1 MKKSYTFTWIGIVIC
16 LLGLSPVSYA
26 QAIEI
31 TDSTPFFEDF
41 NEISSSEENFGLSGW
56 TLKSG
61 YATGSTATKWSV
73 NTSSSNACDGY
84 SLKADD
90 ARATSTAI
98 LVTPKLSFASGRTA
112 KISFF
117 MNRQSGTNKP
127 NEGFK
132 IYVNSIGDIY
142 NYDDDNKVIINGDQT
157 VTTLSEPILHA
168 KRYAGTEITKT
179 GMYEMSV
186 DIPSEMAG
194 QEFYVIF
201 EAIQEYG
208 NANYID
214 NIKIELIS
222 EQPKLINETKNIDL
236 GMVKAGESA
245 SQEFILSNEGINT
258 LNATL
263 SVENGESSP
272 FSVTPTTTDIAFNEQ
287 KTITVNFSSAE
298 VNSYTGK
305 LYIDSNGG
313 KDTITL
319 SAETY
324 PATAYYET
332 FDELSKLPDEW
343 VVVKNGNETTYSI
356 NSSKG
361 VNGSKCLSGSIGS
374 WGDESTIDTIFTPV
388 ISGKVT
394 FDFKK
399 AGGSSD
405 AIQAYI
411 VTAAGTQTAINTGTG
426 SSSSWTTVNV
436 DDVPEGSRI
445 AFTLNNVY
453 VDNFIAFTR
462 QEISKGIQLVKEANN
477 RPSSWMTLYAGPDK
491 ATQNTLQFAV
501 KNIGTQTVSAN
512 SYNFTTQ
519 LVNEN
524 NTVAEGVSYKT
535 YIINGEDTTLYEDN
549 VIPGP
554 EIAAGAGTTIKG
566 YLFISSNNE
575 KSKLSLNVK
584 VNNVEN
590 THFTQVKTGD
600 NITIKPNKRDASLS
614 AINFGLVNK
623 ATTLDYVIKNNS
635 NNGALTVSKITV
647 PSGSA
652 FSVNAALPLV
662 IPSSKSDTIQITF
675 NAEPGIYNDNITV
688 EHDGIGNTEFTA
700 SGTMLSATAL
710 LESFEGETF
719 PPILWDMK
727 QGLWER
733 NTTTKHH
740 GKTSIVNT
748 ESTVDT
754 IITPLLHLSAGD
766 SIAFSVRATSS
777 SGYNTDIL
785 YSADGKTWNLL
796 KSFAIY
802 ANYWS
807 DWAEMAAYM
816 PEDFTEGDYYIG
828 FASKK
833 TYIDLVYGPQIVYQ
847 EHRIDIKGFTGE
859 NKGMVNYTQNFTIDV
874 ACLGTAGETAESYS
888 IALMNGEENIGNYT
902 VEPMILGDMKSY
914 TCSWTPRAAGEA
926 SIYALLTLDDVV
938 TSTDTITVS
947 VAEES
952 LISTVMIGDLSTT
965 APSPNYKHYLYE
977 TLYTPEDLVG
987 LQAGDV
993 IETVNIP
1000 YYATDAAVKG
1010 YRINIWIG
1018 NTEKTAL
1025 TTDKMSEADITGLSH
1040 IGANLR
1046 YEAGGS
1052 KESPL
1057 YFEMRPETPITYNGG
1072 NLSLIV
1078 SVDSTSYKSGVYFFT
1093 QKTSTKSMKT
1103 YSIDGN
1109 TSADYM
1115 DTWINGGYI
1124 PKVAENIMVMELGL
1138 ATEAPVVHGIVT
1150 RKDNQAPIEGAT
1162 VTMQSGEVIYTAT
1175 TDETGAYSISVM
1187 QPGKEYEMTVSK
1199 DNYTG
1204 VDGVLVTVNEDT
1216 EQNFELTIISG
1227 IDYTTENAT
1236 KIFTDR
1242 TGNIHVVAD
1251 AVIETIKVYSTS
1263 GSLCITETPASESA
1277 VINAGDLK
1285 GIYVVEVQTAGSVKR
1300 AKVRL

>member
-31 TDSTPFFEDF
+31 TDSAPFFENF

-117 MNRQSGTNKP
+117 MNRDTGTRQP

-132 IYVNSIGDIY
+132 IYVNPIGDIY
-142 NYDDDNKVIINGDQT
+142 SYDDDNKVIINGDQT

-186 DIPSEMAG
+186 NIPSEMAG

-222 EQPKLINETKNIDL
+222 EQPKLINETKNID
-236 GMVKAGESA
+236 
-245 SQEFILSNEGINT
+245 
-258 LNATL
+258 
-263 SVENGESSP
+263 
-272 FSVTPTTTDIAFNEQ
+272 
-287 KTITVNFSSAE
+287 
-298 VNSYTGK
+298 
-305 LYIDSNGG
+305 
-313 KDTITL
+313 TL

-411 VTAAGTQTAINTGTG
+411 VTADGTQTAINTGTG

-501 KNIGTQTVSAN
+501 KNIGTQTVSAD

-554 EIAAGAGTTIKG
+554 EIAAGAETTIKG
-566 YLFISSNNE
+566 YLLISSNDE
-575 KSKLSLNVK
+575 KSKLSFNVK

-600 NITIKPNKRDASLS
+600 NITIKPNKGDASLS

-740 GKTSIVNT
+740 GETSIVNT

-833 TYIDLVYGPQIVYQ
+833 TYIDLVYGPQVVYQ

-926 SIYALLTLDDVV
+926 LIYALLTLDDVV

-952 LISTVMIGDLSTT
+952 LISTVMIGDLSTEKST
-965 APSPNYKHYLYE
+965 PNYTNYLYE
-977 TLYTPEDLVG
+977 ILYTPEDLVG

-1000 YYATDAAVKG
+1000 YYATDAAIKG

-1057 YFEMRPETPITYNGG
+1057 YFEMRPEIPITYEGG
-1072 NLSLIV
+1072 NLSLII
-1078 SVDSTSYKSGVYFFT
+1078 SVDSTRYKSGAKFFIKEVST
-1093 QKTSTKSMKT
+1093 QSMKT
-1103 YSIDGN
+1103 YQKDGYI
-1109 TSADYM
+1109 ADYM
-1115 DTWINGGYI
+1115 DMWTNGSYT
-1124 PKVAENIMVMELGL
+1124 PSLKNEIMVMELGL

-1175 TDETGAYSISVM
+1175 TDETGAYNISVM

-1227 IDYTTENAT
+1227 IDHTTENAT

>member
-31 TDSTPFFEDF
+31 TDSAPFFENF

-117 MNRQSGTNKP
+117 MNRDTGTRQP

-132 IYVNSIGDIY
+132 
-142 NYDDDNKVIINGDQT
+142 
-157 VTTLSEPILHA
+157 
-168 KRYAGTEITKT
+168 
-179 GMYEMSV
+179 M
-186 DIPSEMAG
+186 
-194 QEFYVIF
+194 
-201 EAIQEYG
+201 
-208 NANYID
+208 
-214 NIKIELIS
+214 
-222 EQPKLINETKNIDL
+222 
-236 GMVKAGESA
+236 
-245 SQEFILSNEGINT
+245 GINT

-272 FSVTPTTTDIAFNEQ
+272 FSVTPTMTDIAFNEQ

-298 VNSYTGK
+298 VNSFTGK

-411 VTAAGTQTAINTGTG
+411 VTADGTQTAINTGTG

-501 KNIGTQTVSAN
+501 KNIGTQTVSAD

-554 EIAAGAGTTIKG
+554 EIAAGAETTIKG
-566 YLFISSNNE
+566 YLLISSNDE
-575 KSKLSLNVK
+575 KSKLSFNVK

-600 NITIKPNKRDASLS
+600 NITIKPNKGDASLS

-740 GKTSIVNT
+740 GETSIVNT

-833 TYIDLVYGPQIVYQ
+833 TYIDLVYGPQVVYQ

-952 LISTVMIGDLSTT
+952 LISTVMIGDLSTEKST
-965 APSPNYKHYLYE
+965 PNYTNYLYE
-977 TLYTPEDLVG
+977 ILYTPEDLVG

-1000 YYATDAAVKG
+1000 YYATDAAIKG

-1057 YFEMRPETPITYNGG
+1057 YFEMRPEIPITYEGG
-1072 NLSLIV
+1072 NLSLII
-1078 SVDSTSYKSGVYFFT
+1078 SVDSTRYKSGAKFFIKEVST
-1093 QKTSTKSMKT
+1093 QSMKT
-1103 YSIDGN
+1103 YQKDGYI
-1109 TSADYM
+1109 ADYM
-1115 DTWINGGYI
+1115 DMWTNGSYT
-1124 PKVAENIMVMELGL
+1124 PSLKNEIMVMELGL

-1175 TDETGAYSISVM
+1175 TDETGAYNISVM

-1227 IDYTTENAT
+1227 IDHTTENAT